1 MYKLEYTET
10 AKKHL
15 SKLDKYV
22 ARTIVSCMSK
32 NVDNSES
39 PRDHGK
45 PLVSNLRGKWR
56 YRVGDYR
63 LIYEIQDNRLLV
75 LAISIGRR
83 RDFHL

>member
-10 AKKHL
+10 AKKQL

-22 ARTIVSCMSK
+22 ARTIVGWMSK
-32 NVDNSES
+32 NVDNSEN

-63 LIYEIQDNRLLV
+63 VICEIQDNKLLV
-75 LAISIGRR
+75 LAISIGHR
-83 RDFHL
+83 RDIYL